1 MIFYHDLKNK
11 KIAEIHL
18 FYFNCCFYCVL
29 KVGHFKSISLAFF
42 EFFDDIF
49 FKVFW
54 VIPFFLVLTL
64 YVLPLNIVVTVY
76 FLGISVILIF
86 TIPFLSVLTVDVLPL
101 IINMTDSP
109 LSATLPSLET
119 TLR

>member
-42 EFFDDIF
+42 ELFDDIF
-49 FKVFW
+49 FQG
-54 VIPFFLVLTL
+54 L
-64 YVLPLNIVVTVY
+64 
-76 FLGISVILIF
+76 LGDSILFGFDFICF
-86 TIPFLSVLTVDVLPL
+86 AVEYCGYSVLFR
-101 IINMTDSP
+101 N
-109 LSATLPSLET
+109 LSYFDFYNSVFICFNG
-119 TLR
+119 